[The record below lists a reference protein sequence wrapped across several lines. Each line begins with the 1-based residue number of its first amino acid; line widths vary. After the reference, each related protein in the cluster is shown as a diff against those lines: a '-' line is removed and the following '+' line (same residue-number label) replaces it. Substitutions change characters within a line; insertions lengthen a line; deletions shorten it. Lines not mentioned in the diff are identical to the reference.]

1 MTKLPV
7 SRSKLCWFMKNLF
20 KKILC
25 PIDFDENSIAALD
38 AARDLAV
45 DPNATVWV
53 LYVVRLA
60 LLAFQKSSIHTQ

>member
-1 MTKLPV
+1 
-7 SRSKLCWFMKNLF
+7 MKNLF